1 MPAKPKRENLRRGA
15 KDDRAEIDY
24 KDLDLLRDHLTETGK
39 IMPGRVSGVSARH
52 QRRLTTAIKRARYL
66 SLLPYCDNH

>member
-1 MPAKPKRENLRRGA
+1 MPANPKRERPRRFP
-15 KDDRAEIDY
+15 KNNIAEIDY
-24 KDLDLLRDHLTETGK
+24 KDLDLLRDYLTETGK
-39 IMPGRVSGVSARH
+39 ILPGRVSGMSARL